1 MPNKQDI
8 KHVFLQ
14 GRRRHLPLQAAKTD
28 SPEHPAA
35 GRQEGEG
42 GVFQL
47 RDRYVTVKIDIHKV

>member
-1 MPNKQDI
+1 MPNKQNI

-35 GRQEGEG
+35 GCQEGEG

-47 RDRYVTVKIDIHKV
+47 RDRYVTAKIDIHKV